1 MALRLGKLSRVLTRV
16 VLLLA
21 LLLSGGCT
29 YFGRRG
35 LDFLDQFRVA
45 VGVGTTVGVRG
56 SAAGAIDSGLM
67 VGVKPNLSA
76 LGWRYGQPFLFNA
89 NDPRFY
95 ADQAEIIK
103 TTHVRDLRY
112 GTGDYAHAR
121 NSIALLPAVLTW
133 TDASPTGYDWDV
145 PVTSDEFKERHWIWS
160 GHALKNDR
168 YAQIHAFDF
177 EADIALGVYVE
188 SGYSPG
194 ETLDFLLGL
203 IGIDIAKDDDR
214 IGGEK

>member
-1 MALRLGKLSRVLTRV
+1 MWIRI

-21 LLLSGGCT
+21 LLFSGGCT

-35 LDFLDQFRVA
+35 LDFLDQFRVS

-56 SAAGAIDSGLM
+56 SAAGVVDTGLM
-67 VGVKPNLSA
+67 VGVKPNLST
-76 LGWRYGQPFLFNA
+76 LGWRYGRGFLLSA
-89 NDPRFY
+89 KDPRFY

-103 TTHVRDLRY
+103 TTHVRDLNY

-121 NSIALLPAVLTW
+121 NSVALLPAVFTW
-133 TDASPTGYDWDV
+133 TDASPTGYDWNV
-145 PVTSDEFKERHWIWS
+145 PEDSDEFKERHWIWS
-160 GHALKNDR
+160 GEALKNDR

-177 EADIALGVYVE
+177 ETDIALGVYVE

-194 ETLDFLLGL
+194 ETLDFLLGI